1 MPILDSNRLLHS
13 EQVANFMFSNTHFPN
28 NKEELYTLGLLHDIG
43 YLFSNSDHNIIGG
56 NFLREQQ
63 YKYWKEVYY
72 HGIPYP
78 SYSSRILVELN

>member
-13 EQVANFMFSNTHFPN
+13 EQVAKFMFSNTHFPN
-28 NKEELYTLGLLHDIG
+28 KKEELYTLGLLHDIG
-43 YLFSNSDHNIIGG
+43 YLFGSSDHNIIGG

-72 HGIPYP
+72 HGIPHP
-78 SYSSRILVELN
+78 SYSSRILDELN